1 MEIQLRIN
9 RDIHEVTTSPGE
21 SLLKLLRRLGY
32 FGAKH
37 GCESGE
43 CGSCTVLYDG
53 KPVNSCLVLAAQ
65 AEGHEI
71 QTIESLGEHP
81 EQGWRINRGLHPIQQ
96 AFISNGAIQCGY
108 CTPAQILAAKHL
120 LDRNPNP
127 LEDEIRQAL
136 SGVLCRCTGY
146 IKPVQAVLSAAEEI
160 RNDPVGSL
168 PETSSLI

>member
-43 CGSCTVLYDG
+43 CGACTVLYDG

-65 AEGHEI
+65 AEGHAI
-71 QTIESLGEHP
+71 HTIEAMGEHP
-81 EQGWRINRGLHPIQQ
+81 DQGWKLTEGLP
-96 AFISNGAIQCGY
+96 
-108 CTPAQILAAKHL
+108 
-120 LDRNPNP
+120 P
-127 LEDEIRQAL
+127 LQR
-136 SGVLCRCTGY
+136 
-146 IKPVQAVLSAAEEI
+146 AVA
-160 RNDPVGSL
+160 GGGG
-168 PETSSLI
+168 